1 MSSMAGKKDAALNY
15 YISEHFLYSDFICPC
30 CDRIKIV
37 PGLYQHIAL
46 MEQMAELSGREI
58 LVTSGYRCKRHNREI
73 GGAPGSW
80 HLLFATDITV
90 DGGDETALSELYN
103 MAVDIGFGG
112 IGLYETHLHL
122 DLRPDSVHWKV

>member
-1 MSSMAGKKDAALNY
+1 MNAITNHKESALNY

-58 LVTSGYRCKRHNREI
+58 LVTSGYRCKRHNRDA
-73 GGAPGSW
+73 GGAPHSW

-90 DGGDETALSELYN
+90 EGGDETALNELYT
-103 MAVDIGFGG
+103 MAIDLGFGG

-122 DLRPDSVHWKV
+122 DLRPDPVHWKV